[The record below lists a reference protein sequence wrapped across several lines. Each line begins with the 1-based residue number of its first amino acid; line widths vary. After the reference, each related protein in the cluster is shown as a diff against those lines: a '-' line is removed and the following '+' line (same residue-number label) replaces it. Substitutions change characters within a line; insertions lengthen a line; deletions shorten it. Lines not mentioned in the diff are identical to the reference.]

1 LLFSGLENESTNEK
15 AENRTSWLL
24 HEGVGDDQM
33 KQQQACNSDS
43 SSSSLP
49 AWLQQYKNENKGISY
64 NDQVSL
70 LSQSYLHSIPI
81 IFYHAPQIKIYIKYL
96 YQFSTKI

>member
-1 LLFSGLENESTNEK
+1 MLLSGLENESTNEK

-24 HEGVGDDQM
+24 HEGVGEDQM
-33 KQQQACNSDS
+33 IQKQQQACNSDS

-70 LSQSYLHSIPI
+70 LSQSYLHSIII
-81 IFYHAPQIKIYIKYL
+81 IFLPCPTNQNIY
-96 YQFSTKI
+96 